1 MMSISN
7 VHSSGVCRVLN
18 QPRLKPSHALAQR
31 SSKACRSGRRILKTW
46 ALFGKGD
53 GKGGGNPFGNMANLM
68 ENVKKA
74 QQLVQVE
81 AAKVQEELSKAEF
94 DGYSNDETIRVV
106 MSGNQEP
113 RSVDITEAAMEA
125 NSAEELSQLVT
136 EAMKDAHA
144 KSVQGMKERMSTLA
158 SSLGLGGQGNPM
170 GLGQ

>member
-1 MMSISN
+1 
-7 VHSSGVCRVLN
+7 
-18 QPRLKPSHALAQR
+18 
-31 SSKACRSGRRILKTW
+31 
-46 ALFGKGD
+46 
-53 GKGGGNPFGNMANLM
+53 M

-125 NSAEELSQLVT
+125 NSAEVSDHLSAT
-136 EAMKDAHA
+136 FTCITASCE
-144 KSVQGMKERMSTLA
+144 SRTLPLWREPA
-158 SSLGLGGQGNPM
+158 VG
-170 GLGQ
+170 

>member
-1 MMSISN
+1 
-7 VHSSGVCRVLN
+7 
-18 QPRLKPSHALAQR
+18 
-31 SSKACRSGRRILKTW
+31 
-46 ALFGKGD
+46 
-53 GKGGGNPFGNMANLM
+53 M

-125 NSAEELSQLVT
+125 NSAEVLNNLS
-136 EAMKDAHA
+136 AHLSMLHGIVA
-144 KSVQGMKERMSTLA
+144 KPHITFMLSG
-158 SSLGLGGQGNPM
+158 
-170 GLGQ
+170 

>member
-1 MMSISN
+1 MMSTSQL
-7 VHSSGVCRVLN
+7 HCSGTCTVLN
-18 QPRLKPSHALAQR
+18 RQRLQPSHALALR
-31 SSKACRSGRRILKTW
+31 SSSGRRSDRRSLKTY

-53 GKGGGNPFGNMANLM
+53 GKGGGNPFGNMGNLM

-94 DGYSNDETIRVV
+94 DGYSSDETIRVV

-125 NSAEELSQLVT
+125 NSAEELSQLVA

-158 SSLGLGGQGNPM
+158 SSLGLGGQNNPL

>member
-1 MMSISN
+1 
-7 VHSSGVCRVLN
+7 
-18 QPRLKPSHALAQR
+18 
-31 SSKACRSGRRILKTW
+31 
-46 ALFGKGD
+46 
-53 GKGGGNPFGNMANLM
+53 MANMM

-94 DGYSNDETIRVV
+94 DGYSSDETIRVV

-158 SSLGLGGQGNPM
+158 SSLGLGGQNNPL